1 MSDISNLIRS
11 VEAGQEGHI
20 RATEQQS
27 RSRKHL
33 TSLIHIVEEALD
45 EKRVELSQNAI
56 QRERMVR
63 EYERLR
69 DMHHSLAMAVEV
81 GAADDPGDLAERS
94 GAETMPATHTRL
106 VIPDTAANDAVP
118 SPDGPSPDGPSPDGP
133 SPDGPSPDGPSENGS
148 VKREPARN
156 GHDESSDLHAGLQ
169 RLIEKTPSPHTMTG
183 EPGQTVPAT

>member
-1 MSDISNLIRS
+1 MEPAQRQAHGDAGRATANRDEHAMSDISNLIRS

-33 TSLIHIVEEALD
+33 TSLIHIVEKTLD
-45 EKRVELSQNAI
+45 EKRAELSQNAI

-133 SPDGPSPDGPSENGS
+133 SPDGSSENGS

-156 GHDESSDLHAGLQ
+156 GHDESNDLRAGL
-169 RLIEKTPSPHTMTG
+169 
-183 EPGQTVPAT
+183 